1 VFKKILIANRG
12 EIACRVAVTAR
23 RLGVQTVAVYSDA
36 DAQAKHVAACDE
48 AVHIGASAPK
58 DSYLQWQ
65 RIIAA
70 AKATGAQAIHPG
82 YGFLSENEDFAQA
95 CADAGLVFIGP
106 PASSIKA
113 MGLKAQSKQL
123 MEKAGVPLVPGYHG
137 ANQDAAL
144 LQAEADRIGY
154 PVLIKAS
161 AGGGGKGMRAVEK
174 AEDFADALASCKREA
189 INSFGDDAVLIEKY
203 VQRPR
208 HIEIQVF
215 ADNQGH
221 CVYLHERDCS
231 VQRRH
236 QKVLEEA
243 PAPGMSEHLRRQMGE
258 AAVAAAQA
266 VGYVGAGTVEFIVE
280 GLEGGL
286 DAVPAAGPPQGGA
299 APSGGSDPRERRSV
313 GAHFYFMEMNTRLQV
328 EHPVT
333 EAITGLDLVEWQLR
347 VAAGQPLPM
356 SQDQIPMR
364 GHAIE
369 ARICAENPDK
379 QFLPATGVLQVYA
392 KPASTS
398 FEPGPVRIDDGVR
411 EGDAISPFYD
421 SMVAKLIV
429 HGETREQA
437 LARLDAALA
446 ELHIVGLN
454 TNVQFLR
461 HVLATESFSRAKL
474 DTALI
479 PREAAQL
486 FGQEPLGSALAMAAV
501 VAHVVQAEQALAGDD
516 PFSARDG
523 WCSHG
528 LVQRRFEFEFAG
540 ERLHAEL
547 SYGRDGLRLALDG
560 QPAQDLRV
568 QWRGSELVL
577 HLGGR
582 SERTRLY
589 WQGEVA
595 HVFSPRGATR
605 ITLIDALAQAGGS
618 DPEGGRLSAP
628 MPGKIVGFL
637 VKAGDKVSKGQ
648 ALAVMEAMKMEHTI
662 AAPADGQIGELL
674 YAPGDQ
680 VSEGAELLKMAG

>member
-1 VFKKILIANRG
+1 
-12 EIACRVAVTAR
+12 
-23 RLGVQTVAVYSDA
+23 
-36 DAQAKHVAACDE
+36 
-48 AVHIGASAPK
+48 
-58 DSYLQWQ
+58 
-65 RIIAA
+65 
-70 AKATGAQAIHPG
+70 
-82 YGFLSENEDFAQA
+82 
-95 CADAGLVFIGP
+95 
-106 PASSIKA
+106 
-113 MGLKAQSKQL
+113 
-123 MEKAGVPLVPGYHG
+123 
-137 ANQDAAL
+137 
-144 LQAEADRIGY
+144 
-154 PVLIKAS
+154 
-161 AGGGGKGMRAVEK
+161 MRAVEK

-215 ADNQGH
+215 ADTQGQ

-280 GLEGGL
+280 Q
-286 DAVPAAGPPQGGA
+286 AGYDQPD
-299 APSGGSDPRERRSV
+299 SM
-313 GAHFYFMEMNTRLQV
+313 HFYFMEMNTRLQV

-411 EGDAISPFYD
+411 QGDAISPFYD

-429 HGETREQA
+429 HGDTREQA

-501 VAHVVQAEQALAGDD
+501 VAHVVQAEQALAGGD

-528 LVQRRFEFEFAG
+528 LAQRRFEFEFAG

-560 QPAQDLRV
+560 QPGQDLRV

-605 ITLIDALAQAGGS
+605 ITLIDALAQAGGT
-618 DPEGGRLSAP
+618 DQEGGRLSAP

-637 VKAGDKVSKGQ
+637 VKVGDKVSKGQ

-680 VSEGAELLKMAG
+680 VSEGAELLKMAN